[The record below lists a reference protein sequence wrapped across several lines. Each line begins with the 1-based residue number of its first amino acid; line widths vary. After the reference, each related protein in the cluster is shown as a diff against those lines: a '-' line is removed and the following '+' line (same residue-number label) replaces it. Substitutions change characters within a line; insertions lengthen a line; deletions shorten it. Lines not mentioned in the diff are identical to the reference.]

1 MKVEECKLCSV
12 NGWGGGGQGP
22 ATTDFSISSL
32 MRPTHQHV
40 DQRQDALLM
49 SAYLFK
55 LGDYPFYT
63 LHDHYANV
71 GVAGA
76 SGGEYRV
83 HTALH
88 FAPRLTPN

>member
-1 MKVEECKLCSV
+1 MKVEECKLCSA
-12 NGWGGGGQGP
+12 NGWGGQGP
-22 ATTDFSISSL
+22 APTDFSISSL

-40 DQRQDALLM
+40 DMRQDAVLM
-49 SAYLFK
+49 STYLFK

-63 LHDHYANV
+63 LHDRYASV

-83 HTALH
+83 HTPLY
-88 FAPRLTPN
+88 FAP